1 MEQMPFK
8 IHLLGPVEIKFDDKP
23 VKIRRRVE
31 RAILYFLAT
40 EHKAVSR
47 TKLIDF
53 LWPDGEQTDPRASL
67 RTALSRLRRELPDPD
82 LIVTKLDQVTLNPD
96 RCEIDVEAFENHYYH
111 LKNILTAY
119 HSDATLPATIVDQIE
134 QSLDLWRGNTFI
146 SGDNLLNYPAV
157 ENWRQS
163 INRKLNHDRKF
174 LISRLAEHYQHGS
187 KPEKA
192 LTLFML
198 LGRMDTSDVSSQCA
212 ALDLLINLGH
222 HQDANNYCDTLE
234 SIYEREYGAPLP
246 DEILFR
252 CQQAQYRLTQNQ
264 DEEKNQWPIPLTMQ
278 LQLIGRHEELQ
289 QLQQAFFKGGIV
301 SLQGELGSG
310 KTRLVQELF
319 QTLSP
324 KPFLMLAPS
333 REMEKSLPFSPIIH
347 CMRHSLPDHIWEE
360 IDPVWINHLTVLL
373 PELSRLT
380 KTEPQTSMSQLPEG
394 KQHIYEGLQHI
405 CQHITKKYRRIL
417 FFLDDAHWADFQ
429 TLQALSYIMSDASFA
444 KHGLL
449 VMASRPE
456 ETNRDLESMINQSFR
471 SNAIQII
478 KLQGLTKSELENL
491 AKQVTNTP
499 PPEAF
504 ISKLFQETNG
514 NPFLAIEII
523 RDILESQGNLNT
535 EGDAGSLPLPTSVHK
550 LIQKRLLHLDE
561 LERHVLLCAA
571 VLGNILSLDLL
582 KSVAEMPPSS
592 LAQILDRLLKS
603 GLIQSTKNQTSGKA
617 QLYFS
622 HEIMREVILKEASDF
637 QLQIFYRQTAQQMAS
652 DPQYRDK
659 ANVIANYFLSSGD
672 EKQAFKWFLMAANH
686 AWDLGSVEDAQNA
699 YLQVEKLLE
708 NDPETITQPGLSLM
722 LYQQWSDFAYE
733 SNQIELVEQLGA
745 KLQHIGGR
753 VNHPLLIGMSQV
765 ILSNACFLRHNFQT
779 GLDLINSAIE
789 YISIADDN
797 DALIKAI
804 KRKGVISWWTMDF
817 AEVETSA
824 RQVLEMCQYFTLNED
839 LRISMEFN
847 AKHLL
852 NMMQYT
858 YGHANTAF
866 QTAQWLYNQYFHKLE
881 AFDRLRSL
889 YLLSYSS
896 LISAEFGKCE
906 QFTKKALELAR
917 PLGAGILEEINL
929 VILSKAE
936 LVQGKL
942 DQAYQHGLQALHS
955 AERTNNTSIIVAA
968 NCILGDI
975 LYAVKNVT
983 AAAQYYRV
991 GQIREGLSNVSFYG
1005 IENKIHLA
1013 HLLAWTGQISEAR
1026 QILHKCLDYSEKFK
1040 FEQYYAD
1047 EVLVCGYCD
1056 FHESKL
1062 GSAEEKFNKAILLT
1076 EANGLLLELSL
1087 GKLSLARLLM
1097 AKKENAAARKL
1108 LNESLEISQQKNMAW
1123 QIGYGLELSMRLDKI
1138 NHQSDLLN
1146 QHQSAYQD
1154 HITRIKENMQ
1164 SEALRKEFSEARKVW
1179 DQEHH
1184 FPS

>member
-1 MEQMPFK
+1 MPLK
-8 IHLLGPVEIKFDDKP
+8 IQLLGPVEIKFDDKP
-23 VKIRRRVE
+23 LKIRRRIE

-40 EHKAVSR
+40 EHKPVSR
-47 TKLIDF
+47 TKLIDL

-82 LIVTKLDQVTLNPD
+82 MITTELDQVGLNLD
-96 RCEIDVEAFENHYYH
+96 RCEIDIEAFEKHYYH

-119 HSDATLPATIVDQIE
+119 QSDATLPATIVDQIE
-134 QSLDLWRGNTFI
+134 QALDLWRGNTFI

-157 ENWRQS
+157 ENWRQQ

-174 LISRLAEHYQHGS
+174 LISRLAEHYQHGG
-187 KPEKA
+187 KPERA

-198 LGRMDTSDVSSQCA
+198 LGRMDTSDVTSQCA
-212 ALDLLINLGH
+212 ALDLLINLGR

-234 SIYEREYGAPLP
+234 SIYEREYSAPLP

-252 CQQAQYRLTQNQ
+252 CQQAHYRLTQNHA
-264 DEEKNQWPIPLTMQ
+264 EEKNQWPIPLTMQ
-278 LQLIGRHEELQ
+278 LQLIGRHKELLR
-289 QLQQAFFKGGIV
+289 LQQAFFKGGIV

-324 KPFLMLAPS
+324 KPFLMLAPAK
-333 REMEKSLPFSPIIH
+333 EMEKGLPFSPIIH

-360 IDPVWINHLTVLL
+360 IDPVWISHLALLL

-380 KTEPQTSMSQLPEG
+380 MAETQTSLSQLPEG

-405 CQHITKKYRRIL
+405 CQHITIKYGRIL
-417 FFLDDAHWADFQ
+417 FFLDDAHWADTQ
-429 TLQALSYIMSDASFA
+429 TLQAISYMMSDSTFA
-444 KHGLL
+444 KHSLL

-471 SNAIQII
+471 SNPIQIM

-491 AKQVTNTP
+491 AKQATNTP

-504 ISKLFQETNG
+504 INKLYQETNG

-523 RDILESQGNLNT
+523 RDILESQGDLNT
-535 EGDAGSLPLPTSVHK
+535 IGAAGNLPLPTSVHK
-550 LIQKRLLHLDE
+550 LIQKRLLQLDE
-561 LERHVLLCAA
+561 TARHVILCAA
-571 VLGNILSLDLL
+571 VLGNELSLDLL
-582 KSVAEMPPSS
+582 QAVADIPPSS
-592 LAQILDRLLKS
+592 LSQILDRLLKS
-603 GLIQSTKNQTSGKA
+603 GLIQSTKSQISGKT
-617 QLYFS
+617 QMHFS
-622 HEIMREVILKEASDF
+622 HEIMREVILKEASDL
-637 QLQIFYRQTAQQMAS
+637 QLQILHHQAAQHMAN
-652 DPQYRDK
+652 DPQYGDK
-659 ANVIANYFLSSGD
+659 ANLIASHFLSSAD
-672 EKQAFKWFLMAANH
+672 EKQAFKWFLRAADH
-686 AWDLGSVEDAQNA
+686 AWNLGSSEDAKNA
-699 YLQVEKLLE
+699 YLQAEKLLA
-708 NDPETITQPGLSLM
+708 NNPETITQPRLSLM

-733 SNQIELVEQLGA
+733 SNQVDLVEQIGA
-745 KLQHIGGR
+745 KLQHIGGT

-765 ILSNACFLRHNFQT
+765 ILSNACFLRQNFHT

-789 YISIADDN
+789 YITIAGDN
-797 DALIKAI
+797 EALIKAV
-804 KRKGVISWWTMDF
+804 KRKGVISWWTLNYN
-817 AEVETSA
+817 EVENA
-824 RQVLEMCQYFTLNED
+824 AKLVLEMCQDDSLNED

-847 AKHLL
+847 AKHLI

-858 YGHANTAF
+858 HGHANEAF
-866 QTAQWLYNQYFHKLE
+866 QTAQALYNQYFHKLE
-881 AFDRLRSL
+881 PFDRLRSL

-896 LISAEFGKCE
+896 LISAEFEKCE
-906 QFTKKALELAR
+906 HFTKKALELAR
-917 PLGAGILEEINL
+917 PLGAEILEEINL

-936 LVQGKL
+936 LAQGKL

-955 AERTNNTSIIVAA
+955 AEKASHTSMIIAA

-975 LYAVKNVT
+975 LYAVRNVT

-1026 QILHKCLDYSEKFK
+1026 QILHNCLDYSEKFK
-1040 FEQYYAD
+1040 LEQYYAA
-1047 EVLVCGYCD
+1047 EVLVCGICD
-1056 FHESKL
+1056 LQESKFEP
-1062 GSAEEKFNKAILLT
+1062 AEEKFNKAIRLAK
-1076 EANGLLLELSL
+1076 ANGLLLELSL
-1087 GKLSLARLLM
+1087 NQLALARM
-1097 AKKENAAARKL
+1097 MMSKKENATARKL
-1108 LNESLEISQQKNMAW
+1108 LDESLEISQQRNMAW

-1138 NHQSDLLN
+1138 NNQTELLN
-1146 QHQSAYQD
+1146 QHQIAYQD
-1154 HITRIKENMQ
+1154 HIKKIKENMQ

>member
-1 MEQMPFK
+1 MEQMPLK

-23 VKIRRRVE
+23 LIIRRRVE
-31 RAILYFLAT
+31 RAILYFLAA
-40 EHKAVSR
+40 EHKPVSR
-47 TKLIDF
+47 TKLIDL

-82 LIVTKLDQVTLNPD
+82 LIVAELDHVTLNLD
-96 RCEIDVEAFENHYYH
+96 RCEIDIEAFEKHYYH

-119 HSDATLPATIVDQIE
+119 QSDATFPATIVDQIE
-134 QSLDLWRGNTFI
+134 QALDLWRGNTFI

-157 ENWRQS
+157 ENWRQQ

-174 LISRLAEHYQHGS
+174 LINRLAEHYQHGG
-187 KPEKA
+187 KPERA
-192 LTLFML
+192 LTQFML

-212 ALDLLINLGH
+212 ALDLLINLGR

-234 SIYEREYGAPLP
+234 SIYEREYSAPLP

-252 CQQAQYRLTQNQ
+252 CQQAHYRLTQNH

-319 QTLSP
+319 QALSP
-324 KPFLMLAPS
+324 KPFLMLAPA
-333 REMEKSLPFSPIIH
+333 REMEKSLPFSPITH

-360 IDPVWINHLTVLL
+360 IDPTWINHLALLL

-380 KTEPQTSMSQLPEG
+380 KTESQTSLSQLPEG

-405 CQHITKKYRRIL
+405 CQHITIKYGRIL
-417 FFLDDAHWADFQ
+417 FFLDDAHWADTQ
-429 TLQALSYIMSDASFA
+429 TLQALSYMMSDSTFA

-471 SNAIQII
+471 SNPIQII

-504 ISKLFQETNG
+504 VNKLYQETNG

-523 RDILESQGNLNT
+523 RDILESQGNLKSVG
-535 EGDAGSLPLPTSVHK
+535 ESGRLPLPISVHK
-550 LIQKRLLHLDE
+550 LIQKRLLQLDE
-561 LERHVLLCAA
+561 SARHVLLCAA
-571 VLGNILSLDLL
+571 VLGNELSLDLL
-582 KSVAEMPPSS
+582 QAVADIPPSS
-592 LAQILDRLLKS
+592 LAQMLDRLLKS
-603 GLIQSTKNQTSGKA
+603 GLIQSTKSQISGKT
-617 QLYFS
+617 QLHFS
-622 HEIMREVILKEASDF
+622 HEKMREVILKEGSDF
-637 QLQIFYRQTAQQMAS
+637 QIQILHRQAAQHMAS
-652 DPQYRDK
+652 DPQYGDK
-659 ANVIANYFLSSGD
+659 ANVIAGHFLSGGN
-672 EKQAFKWFLMAANH
+672 ERQAFKWFIQAADH
-686 AWDLGSVEDAQNA
+686 AWNLGSAEDAQND
-699 YLQVEKLLE
+699 YLKAEKLLA
-708 NDPETITQPGLSLM
+708 NNPETITQPGLSLM

-733 SNQIELVEQLGA
+733 SNQVELVEQLGA

-753 VNHPLLIGMSQV
+753 VNHPLLLGISQI
-765 ILSNACFLRHNFQT
+765 ILSNACFLRQNFQT

-789 YISIADDN
+789 YITIAGDN
-797 DALIKAI
+797 EALIKAV
-804 KRKGVISWWTMDF
+804 KRKGVISWWTMNFD
-817 AEVETSA
+817 EVETSA
-824 RQVLEMCQYFTLNED
+824 NQVLEMCHDDSLND
-839 LRISMEFN
+839 NLRISMEFN
-847 AKHLL
+847 AKHLI

-858 YGHANTAF
+858 HGHASLAS
-866 QTAQWLYNQYFHKLE
+866 QTAQALYNQYFHKLE
-881 AFDRLRSL
+881 PFDRLRSL

-896 LISAEFGKCE
+896 LISAEFEKCE
-906 QFTKKALELAR
+906 HFTKKALELAR

-936 LVQGKL
+936 LIQGKL
-942 DQAYQHGLQALHS
+942 DQAYQHGLQALHL
-955 AERTNNTSIIVAA
+955 AEKANHTSMIVAV

-975 LYAVKNVT
+975 LYAVSNVT

-1013 HLLAWTGQISEAR
+1013 HLLTWTGQISEAR
-1026 QILHKCLDYSEKFK
+1026 QILNKCLDYSEEFK
-1040 FEQYYAD
+1040 LEQYYAD

-1062 GSAEEKFNKAILLT
+1062 GSAEEKFNKAIQLT

-1087 GKLSLARLLM
+1087 SKLSLARLMM
-1097 AKKENAAARKL
+1097 A
-1108 LNESLEISQQKNMAW
+1108 
-1123 QIGYGLELSMRLDKI
+1123 
-1138 NHQSDLLN
+1138 
-1146 QHQSAYQD
+1146 
-1154 HITRIKENMQ
+1154 
-1164 SEALRKEFSEARKVW
+1164 
-1179 DQEHH
+1179 
-1184 FPS
+1184 

>member
-23 VKIRRRVE
+23 LKIRRRIE
-31 RAILYFLAT
+31 RAILYFLAA
-40 EHKAVSR
+40 EHKPVSR
-47 TKLIDF
+47 TKIIDF

-82 LIVTKLDQVTLNPD
+82 LIVTELDLVGLDID
-96 RCEIDVEAFENHYYH
+96 RCEIDIKTFENHYYH

-119 HSDATLPATIVDQIE
+119 QSDATLPATIVDQIE
-134 QSLDLWRGNTFI
+134 QALDIWRGNTFI

-157 ENWRQS
+157 ENWRQQ

-174 LISRLAEHYQHGS
+174 LISRLAEHYLHGG
-187 KPEKA
+187 KPERA
-192 LTLFML
+192 LTLYML
-198 LGRMDTSDVSSQCA
+198 LGRMDTSDISSQCA
-212 ALDLLINLGH
+212 ALDLLINLGR

-234 SIYEREYGAPLP
+234 NIYEREYSVPLP

-252 CQQAQYRLTQNQ
+252 CQQAHYRLTQNH

-319 QTLSP
+319 QILSP

-360 IDPVWINHLTVLL
+360 IDPVWINHLSLLL
-373 PELSRLT
+373 PELSRLI
-380 KTEPQTSMSQLPEG
+380 KTETQPPLSQLTEE

-405 CQHITKKYRRIL
+405 CQFITKKYGRIL
-417 FFLDDAHWADFQ
+417 FFLDDAHWADSQ
-429 TLQALSYIMSDASFA
+429 TLQALSYMMSDSSFA
-444 KHGLL
+444 KNCLL

-456 ETNRDLESMINQSFR
+456 ETNRDLESMISQSFR
-471 SNAIQII
+471 SKAIQII
-478 KLQGLTKSELENL
+478 RLHGLNEGELENL
-491 AKQVTNTP
+491 EKQVTNKL
-499 PPEAF
+499 PPETF
-504 ISKLFQETNG
+504 TSKLLQETNG

-523 RDILESQGNLNT
+523 REILESQGNFELIAESGT
-535 EGDAGSLPLPTSVHK
+535 LPLPTSVHK

-561 LERHVLLCAA
+561 SARHVLLCAA
-571 VLGNILSLDLL
+571 VLGNELSLGLL
-582 KSVAEMPPSS
+582 QALAEIPPSS
-592 LAQILDRLLKS
+592 LSQILDRLLKS
-603 GLIQSTKNQTSGKA
+603 GLIQSMKNKTSGKT
-617 QLYFS
+617 QMHFS
-622 HEIMREVILKEASDF
+622 HEKLREVILKEASDF
-637 QLQIFYRQTAQQMAS
+637 QLQILHHQAAQHMAG
-652 DPQYRDK
+652 DPQYWDK
-659 ANVIANYFLSSGD
+659 ASVIARHFLSGGD
-672 EKQAFKWFLMAANH
+672 EKQAFKWFLKAADH
-686 AWDLGSVEDAQNA
+686 AWNMGSAKDAQSA
-699 YLQVEKLLE
+699 YLQAEKLVV
-708 NDPETITQPGLSLM
+708 NNPETLINPEIFVQ
-722 LYQQWSDFAYE
+722 LYKKWSDFGYQ

-745 KLQHIGGR
+745 KLQHIGGM
-753 VNHPLLIGMSQV
+753 VNHPLLLGMSQI
-765 ILSNACFLRHNFQT
+765 ILSNACFLRQNFHT

-789 YISIADDN
+789 YITFADDN
-797 DALIKAI
+797 EALIKAI
-804 KRKGVISWWTMDF
+804 KRKGVISWWAMDF
-817 AEVETSA
+817 DVVEASA
-824 RQVLEMCQYFTLNED
+824 RQVLEMCHDDSLNEN
-839 LRISMEFN
+839 LRVSMEFN
-847 AKHLL
+847 AKHLI

-858 YGHANTAF
+858 HGHANTAF
-866 QTAQWLYNQYFHKLE
+866 QTAQALYNQYFHKLE

-955 AERTNNTSIIVAA
+955 AEKANHTSIIVAA

-975 LYAVKNVT
+975 LYAVRNVT
-983 AAAQYYRV
+983 AAAQYYRI
-991 GQIREGLSNVSFYG
+991 GQIREGLSNLSFYG
-1005 IENKIHLA
+1005 IENQIHLA

-1026 QILHKCLDYSEKFK
+1026 NILHNCMDYSKKFK
-1040 FEQYYAD
+1040 LEQFYVD

-1056 FHESKL
+1056 FHENKL
-1062 GSAEEKFNKAILLT
+1062 ETAEEKFNKAIQAAGT
-1076 EANGLLLELSL
+1076 IGLQLELSL
-1087 GKLSLARLLM
+1087 GKLSLARLKM
-1097 AKKENAAARKL
+1097 SKKEYAAARKL
-1108 LNESLEISQQKNMAW
+1108 LNESLEISQQRNMAW

-1138 NHQSDLLN
+1138 NHQAELLN
-1146 QHQSAYQD
+1146 QHQTAYLD
-1154 HITRIKENMQ
+1154 HIKKIKENMQ

>member
-1 MEQMPFK
+1 MPLK
-8 IHLLGPVEIKFDDKP
+8 IQLLGPVEIKFDDKP
-23 VKIRRRVE
+23 LKIRRRIE

-40 EHKAVSR
+40 EHKPVSR
-47 TKLIDF
+47 TKLIDL

-82 LIVTKLDQVTLNPD
+82 MITTELDQVGLNLD
-96 RCEIDVEAFENHYYH
+96 RCEIDIEAFEKHYYH

-119 HSDATLPATIVDQIE
+119 QSDATLPATIVDQIE
-134 QSLDLWRGNTFI
+134 QALDLWRGNTFI

-157 ENWRQS
+157 ENWRQQ

-174 LISRLAEHYQHGS
+174 LISRLAEHYQHGG
-187 KPEKA
+187 KPERA

-198 LGRMDTSDVSSQCA
+198 LGRMDTSDVTSQCA
-212 ALDLLINLGH
+212 ALDLLINLGR

-234 SIYEREYGAPLP
+234 SIYEREYSAPLP

-252 CQQAQYRLTQNQ
+252 CQQAHYRLTQNHA
-264 DEEKNQWPIPLTMQ
+264 EEKNQWPIPLTMQ
-278 LQLIGRHEELQ
+278 LQLIGRHKELLR
-289 QLQQAFFKGGIV
+289 LQQAFFKGGIV

-324 KPFLMLAPS
+324 KPFLMLAPAK
-333 REMEKSLPFSPIIH
+333 EMEKGLPFSPIIH

-360 IDPVWINHLTVLL
+360 IDPVWISHLALLL

-380 KTEPQTSMSQLPEG
+380 MAETQTSLSQLPEG

-405 CQHITKKYRRIL
+405 CQHITIKYGRIL
-417 FFLDDAHWADFQ
+417 FFLDDAHWADTQ
-429 TLQALSYIMSDASFA
+429 TLQAISYMMSDSTFA
-444 KHGLL
+444 KHSLL

-471 SNAIQII
+471 SNPIQIM

-491 AKQVTNTP
+491 AKQATNTP

-504 ISKLFQETNG
+504 INKLYQETNG

-523 RDILESQGNLNT
+523 RDILESQGDLNT
-535 EGDAGSLPLPTSVHK
+535 IGAAGNLPLPTSVHK
-550 LIQKRLLHLDE
+550 LIQKRLLQLDE
-561 LERHVLLCAA
+561 TARHVILCAA
-571 VLGNILSLDLL
+571 VLGNELSLDLL
-582 KSVAEMPPSS
+582 QAVADIPPSNLS
-592 LAQILDRLLKS
+592 QILDRLLKS
-603 GLIQSTKNQTSGKA
+603 GLIQSTKSQISGKT
-617 QLYFS
+617 QMHFS
-622 HEIMREVILKEASDF
+622 HEIMREVILKEASDL
-637 QLQIFYRQTAQQMAS
+637 QLQILHHQAAQHMAN
-652 DPQYRDK
+652 DPQYGDK
-659 ANVIANYFLSSGD
+659 ANLIASHFLSSAD
-672 EKQAFKWFLMAANH
+672 EKQAFKWFLRAADH
-686 AWDLGSVEDAQNA
+686 AWNLGSSEDAKNA
-699 YLQVEKLLE
+699 YLQAEKLLA
-708 NDPETITQPGLSLM
+708 NNPETITQPRLSLM

-733 SNQIELVEQLGA
+733 SNQVDLVEQIGA
-745 KLQHIGGR
+745 KLQHIGGT

-765 ILSNACFLRHNFQT
+765 ILSNACFLRQNFHT

-789 YISIADDN
+789 YITIAGDN
-797 DALIKAI
+797 EALIKAV
-804 KRKGVISWWTMDF
+804 KRKGVISWWTLNYN
-817 AEVETSA
+817 EVENA
-824 RQVLEMCQYFTLNED
+824 AKLVLEMCQDDSLNED

-847 AKHLL
+847 AKHLI
-852 NMMQYT
+852 NIMQYT
-858 YGHANTAF
+858 HGHANKAF
-866 QTAQWLYNQYFHKLE
+866 QTAQALYNQYFHKLE
-881 AFDRLRSL
+881 PFDRLRSL

-896 LISAEFGKCE
+896 LISAEFEKCE
-906 QFTKKALELAR
+906 HFTKKALELAR
-917 PLGAGILEEINL
+917 PLGAEILEEINL

-936 LVQGKL
+936 LAQGKL

-955 AERTNNTSIIVAA
+955 AEKASHTSMIIAA

-975 LYAVKNVT
+975 LYTVRNVT

-1026 QILHKCLDYSEKFK
+1026 QILHNCLAYSEKFK
-1040 FEQYYAD
+1040 LEQFYTA
-1047 EVLVCGYCD
+1047 EVLVCGICD
-1056 FHESKL
+1056 LQESKFEP
-1062 GSAEEKFNKAILLT
+1062 AEEKFNKAIQLAK
-1076 EANGLLLELSL
+1076 ANGLLLELSL
-1087 GKLSLARLLM
+1087 NQLALARM
-1097 AKKENAAARKL
+1097 MMSKKENATARKL
-1108 LNESLEISQQKNMAW
+1108 LDESLEISQQRNMAW

-1138 NHQSDLLN
+1138 NNQTELLN
-1146 QHQSAYQD
+1146 QHQIAYQD
-1154 HITRIKENMQ
+1154 HIKKIKENMQ

>member
-1 MEQMPFK
+1 MPLN
-8 IHLLGPVEIKFDDKP
+8 IQLLGPVEIKFDDKP
-23 VKIRRRVE
+23 LKIRRRIE
-31 RAILYFLAT
+31 RVILYFLAT
-40 EHKAVSR
+40 EHKPVSR
-47 TKLIDF
+47 TKLIDL

-67 RTALSRLRRELPDPD
+67 RTALSRLRREFPDPNM
-82 LIVTKLDQVTLNPD
+82 IATELDQVGLNLD
-96 RCEIDVEAFENHYYH
+96 RCEIDIEAFEKHYCH

-119 HSDATLPATIVDQIE
+119 QSDATLPATIVDQIE
-134 QSLDLWRGNTFI
+134 QALDLWRGNTFI

-157 ENWRQS
+157 ENWRQQ

-174 LISRLAEHYQHGS
+174 LISRLAEHYQHGG
-187 KPEKA
+187 KPERA

-198 LGRMDTSDVSSQCA
+198 LGRMDTSDVTSQCA
-212 ALDLLINLGH
+212 ALDLLINLGR

-234 SIYEREYGAPLP
+234 SIYEREYSAPLP

-252 CQQAQYRLTQNQ
+252 CQQAHYRLTQNHA
-264 DEEKNQWPIPLTMQ
+264 EEKNQWPIPLTMQ
-278 LQLIGRHEELQ
+278 LQLIGRHKELLR
-289 QLQQAFFKGGIV
+289 LQQAFFKGGIV

-324 KPFLMLAPS
+324 KPFLMLAPA
-333 REMEKSLPFSPIIH
+333 REMEKGLPFSPIIH

-360 IDPVWINHLTVLL
+360 IDPVWISHLALLL

-380 KTEPQTSMSQLPEG
+380 MAETQTSLSQLPEG

-405 CQHITKKYRRIL
+405 CQHITIKYGRIL
-417 FFLDDAHWADFQ
+417 FFLDDAHWADTQ
-429 TLQALSYIMSDASFA
+429 TLQAISYMMSDSTFA
-444 KHGLL
+444 KHSLL

-471 SNAIQII
+471 SNPIQIM

-491 AKQVTNTP
+491 AKQATNTP

-504 ISKLFQETNG
+504 INKLYQETNG

-523 RDILESQGNLNT
+523 RDILESQGDLNT
-535 EGDAGSLPLPTSVHK
+535 IGAAGNLPLPTSVHK
-550 LIQKRLLHLDE
+550 LIQKRLLQLDE
-561 LERHVLLCAA
+561 TARHVILCAA
-571 VLGNILSLDLL
+571 VLGNELSLDLL
-582 KSVAEMPPSS
+582 QAVADIPPSS
-592 LAQILDRLLKS
+592 LSQILDRLLKS
-603 GLIQSTKNQTSGKA
+603 GLIQSTKSQISGKT
-617 QLYFS
+617 QMHFS

-637 QLQIFYRQTAQQMAS
+637 QLQILFKQTAQQMAS

-672 EKQAFKWFLMAANH
+672 EKQAFKWFLKAANH

-699 YLQVEKLLE
+699 YLQAEKLLE
-708 NDPETITQPGLSLM
+708 KDPETITQPGLSLM

-733 SNQIELVEQLGA
+733 SNQVDLVEQIGA
-745 KLQHIGGR
+745 KLQHIGGT
-753 VNHPLLIGMSQV
+753 VNHPLLIGTSQV
-765 ILSNACFLRHNFQT
+765 ILSNACFLRQNFHT

-789 YISIADDN
+789 YITIAGDN
-797 DALIKAI
+797 EALIKAI
-804 KRKGVISWWTMDF
+804 KRKSVISWWTLNYN
-817 AEVETSA
+817 EVENA
-824 RQVLEMCQYFTLNED
+824 AKLVLEMCQDDSLNED

-847 AKHLL
+847 AKHLI

-858 YGHANTAF
+858 HGHANEAF
-866 QTAQWLYNQYFHKLE
+866 QTAQALYNQYFHKLE
-881 AFDRLRSL
+881 PFDRLRSL
-889 YLLSYSS
+889 YLLIYSS
-896 LISAEFGKCE
+896 LISAEFEKCE
-906 QFTKKALELAR
+906 HFTKKALELAR

-936 LVQGKL
+936 LAQGKL

-955 AERTNNTSIIVAA
+955 AEKASHTSMIIAA

-975 LYAVKNVT
+975 LYAVGNVT

-1005 IENKIHLA
+1005 IENRIHLA

-1026 QILHKCLDYSEKFK
+1026 QILHNCLDYSEKFK
-1040 FEQYYAD
+1040 LEQYYVD

-1062 GSAEEKFNKAILLT
+1062 ETAEEKFKKAIQVA
-1076 EANGLLLELSL
+1076 EANGL
-1087 GKLSLARLLM
+1087 
-1097 AKKENAAARKL
+1097 
-1108 LNESLEISQQKNMAW
+1108 QV
-1123 QIGYGLELSMRLDKI
+1123 
-1138 NHQSDLLN
+1138 
-1146 QHQSAYQD
+1146 
-1154 HITRIKENMQ
+1154 
-1164 SEALRKEFSEARKVW
+1164 EFI
-1179 DQEHH
+1179 
-1184 FPS
+1184 FG